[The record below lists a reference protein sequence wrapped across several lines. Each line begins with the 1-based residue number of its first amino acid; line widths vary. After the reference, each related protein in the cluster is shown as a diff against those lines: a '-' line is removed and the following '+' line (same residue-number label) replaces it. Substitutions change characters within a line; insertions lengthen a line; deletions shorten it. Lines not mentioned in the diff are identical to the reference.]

1 MYVTPHTPVHTPHV
15 PFSLVDLIFVVASFQ
30 VFRPYAKH
38 WLGPL
43 LQLVVS
49 GNNGGEGIHFMV
61 VDIVVTV
68 LSWTSLASPKVANP
82 FISKTNMQILIM
94 IMSHFS
100 PICAYI
106 NICSIL
112 L

>member
-1 MYVTPHTPVHTPHV
+1 MSLHICVQLEICIVPVCHT
-15 PFSLVDLIFVVASFQ
+15 LLIFLSWFLNVSQ

-61 VDIVVTV
+61 VDVVVTV
-68 LSWTSLASPKVANP
+68 LSWTSLASPKVGHLREYLNTVNVNNWLPVQQNTSAV
-82 FISKTNMQILIM
+82 SYV
-94 IMSHFS
+94 S
-100 PICAYI
+100 
-106 NICSIL
+106 
-112 L
+112 